1 MKKKIIAILIMMSML
16 ISLIGGI
23 SAYAMVSVEECDKC
37 FISTMNTLLDREGVA
52 GESISATRKPV
63 YDIKLEQLGYV
74 YEYEVAEQDG
84 YAIIICDD
92 GAYVAIEVFT
102 DSVSPYSQVPEA
114 EQNVFVNTMSYYK
127 AVEGEIRIIE
137 TDEAISAEAYA
148 VLEENAI
155 LYKNSGLEDAE
166 YVDIIIEYTGEPVED
181 YHKMSYQTPEYGN
194 VGLTGGCAAVAGG
207 NLIGYFDRYYEDLIP
222 NHEAG
227 ELKSGY
233 YFYHFADD
241 YVFDAIDTLYVDMN
255 GDGSGITEANFKS
268 GLQKYCARKGLSCS
282 FTSLKSWGKLNY
294 DSVKSSMKD
303 GKPVALLLNTYNTC
317 ELGFGTQKDYHYY
330 TLYPGN
336 HVMVGFGYRDI
347 TYTLKNG
354 NKSNYK
360 FIYVATGFINPSDAY
375 FNIDY
380 STNIVSAYGVN
391 IY

>member
-1 MKKKIIAILIMMSML
+1 MKKKIIAILIMVSML

-37 FISTMNTLLDREGVA
+37 FISTMNTLLDREDVA

-74 YEYEVAEQDG
+74 YEYEVAEQEG

-137 TDEAISAEAYA
+137 TDETISAEAYA

-166 YVDIIIEYTGEPVED
+166 YVDIVIEYTGEPVED
-181 YHKMSYQTPEYGN
+181 YHKMSYKTPEYGN

-222 NHEAG
+222 NHAAG
-227 ELKSGY
+227 EMKLGY
-233 YFYHFADD
+233 YFYSYADD
-241 YVFDAIDTLYVDMN
+241 FVLEAIDTLYVDMN

-268 GLQKYCARKGLSCS
+268 GLQKYCSRKGLSCS

-303 GKPVALLLNTYNTC
+303 GKPVALLLNTYNT
-317 ELGFGTQKDYHYY
+317 
-330 TLYPGN
+330 
-336 HVMVGFGYRDI
+336 
-347 TYTLKNG
+347 
-354 NKSNYK
+354 
-360 FIYVATGFINPSDAY
+360 
-375 FNIDY
+375 
-380 STNIVSAYGVN
+380 
-391 IY
+391 